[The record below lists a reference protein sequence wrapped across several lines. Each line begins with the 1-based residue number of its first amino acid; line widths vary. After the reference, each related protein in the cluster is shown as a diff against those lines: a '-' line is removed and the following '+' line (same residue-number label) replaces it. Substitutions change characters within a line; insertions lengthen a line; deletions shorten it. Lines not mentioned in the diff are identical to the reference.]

1 MQSQWHFIAV
11 PWSGSSLLSDSGLL
25 LSKMGPYSDVIALFL
40 QRRTNIR
47 YHPNLFS
54 TLKYIQLHYVL
65 FDTGPN
71 SIQSERFCI
80 LIIQRIIR
88 CSYNFN
94 VKHRLIKCI
103 NLRIF
108 QPFSQGI
115 KGLVQGTLPP
125 ALFLFKFAWSISLWP
140 FACLTS
146 ESGICIWKLRL
157 NEFSGQVNQTIP
169 MLQKQH
175 RFLLF
180 SYECLSEWM
189 RERISGVG

>member
-40 QRRTNIR
+40 QRRPNIQ

-54 TLKYIQLHYVL
+54 TMKYIQLHYVL
-65 FDTGPN
+65 LDTGPN
-71 SIQSERFCI
+71 SIQSERFVT

-94 VKHRLIKCI
+94 VK
-103 NLRIF
+103 
-108 QPFSQGI
+108 QGARHS
-115 KGLVQGTLPP
+115 PP
-125 ALFLFKFAWSISLWP
+125 AALFLFKFAWSISFWT

-157 NEFSGQVNQTIP
+157 NEFSGQVKQTIP
-169 MLQKQH
+169 ML
-175 RFLLF
+175 
-180 SYECLSEWM
+180 
-189 RERISGVG
+189 